1 MDVET
6 KRIVILANSIRHAP
20 CRCVAGREV
29 VSDRPPVMFGPW
41 VRPVSAH
48 GDGELFEP
56 EIKLED
62 GAQPAI
68 LDVVDVPLDGPR
80 PLPHQPDNWLIQRR
94 GQWRK
99 VGRMSAGYLSHLEE
113 RPPHLWLDGRR
124 SDRTA
129 ACRFV
134 EQSPPQS
141 LWLISPIDLR
151 LRFWS
156 EPIADSEGQKRRRR
170 AVFRY
175 GAIEY
180 DLPLTDQ
187 RLTTRFEEQFPALH
201 EPRLEVTLPN
211 GDAYLLCVSLTTAYH
226 GYHYKVVATVIEIK

>member
-1 MDVET
+1 
-6 KRIVILANSIRHAP
+6 VILANSIRHAP

-29 VSDRPPVMFGPW
+29 VSDRPPVTFGPW
-41 VRPVSAH
+41 IRPVSAH

-62 GAQPAI
+62 GTQPAI
-68 LDVVDVPLDGPR
+68 LDVVDVPLAGPR

-99 VGRMSAGYLSHLEE
+99 VGRMSAAYLSRLEE
-113 RPPHLWLDGRR
+113 NPPHLWLDGKH

-129 ACRFV
+129 DRCFV
-134 EQSPPQS
+134 EKSPPQS
-141 LWLISPIDLR
+141 LWLIRPRDVR

-156 EPIADSEGQKRRRR
+156 EPIADSEAHKRRRR

-175 GAIEY
+175 GGIEY

-187 RLTTRFEEQFPALH
+187 RLTSRFEEQIFAVD
-201 EPRLEVTLPN
+201 EPPLEVTLPN
-211 GDAYLLCVSLTTAYH
+211 GDAYLLCVSLTTAYR
-226 GYHYKVVATVIEIK
+226 GFHYKVVATVIENPDL